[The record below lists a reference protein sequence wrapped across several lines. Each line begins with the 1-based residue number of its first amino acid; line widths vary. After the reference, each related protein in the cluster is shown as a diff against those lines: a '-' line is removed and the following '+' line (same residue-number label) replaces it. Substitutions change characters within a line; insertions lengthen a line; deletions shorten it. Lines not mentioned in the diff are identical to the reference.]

1 MPKIVDKAQKRLE
14 IARIAL
20 DLLADEG
27 FTVSV
32 SRIAEKAGLSKGSL
46 YVYFESREELILFAL
61 KDWTAQMMHFT
72 GGSLE
77 SLQEAPERFR
87 EYCCLVSEEFVKDP
101 RALKILV
108 TVVQMSFENQEL
120 FQENNALAE
129 YFRFFRK
136 VIIGVIEAGVKVG
149 VFVPEIAEN
158 PRVTA
163 INILAYLDGIALH
176 YWMGRDFSI
185 EQQVNQFID
194 RMLGTSTLENPGKTN
209 HENVDTEPHPLLGF
223 AQAMACIYGCR
234 SGDHSDGLGIQPD
247 HPGCKVVDPPA

>member
-14 IARIAL
+14 IARITL

-61 KDWTAQMMHFT
+61 KDWTAQLMHFA

-77 SLQEAPERFR
+77 SMRETPERFR
-87 EYCCLVSEEFVKDP
+87 EYCYMVTEEFVKDP
-101 RALKILV
+101 RALKIIV
-108 TVVQMSFENQEL
+108 TVVQMSFENQAL

-129 YFRFFRK
+129 YFEFFRRV
-136 VIIGVIEAGVKVG
+136 VIDVIEAGVRTG
-149 VFVPEIAEN
+149 VFAPEVADE

-163 INILAYLDGIALH
+163 INILAYLDGLALH
-176 YWMGRDFSI
+176 YWMGRDFNI
-185 EQQVNQFID
+185 EDQVNQFVD
-194 RMLGTSTLENPGKTN
+194 RMLGTSASEDCGK
-209 HENVDTEPHPLLGF
+209 HQL
-223 AQAMACIYGCR
+223 
-234 SGDHSDGLGIQPD
+234 
-247 HPGCKVVDPPA
+247 